1 MREKEKSK
9 GQRQSQSERQGE
21 KKEERLGGKKR
32 VRQMDKQI
40 DERRQPKETELSK
53 R

>member
-1 MREKEKSK
+1 MSVREK
-9 GQRQSQSERQGE
+9 R
-21 KKEERLGGKKR
+21 KKKDWGGKRESDR
-32 VRQMDKQI
+32 VRQMDKQT